1 VRKVMEEERMES
13 FTQRDSK
20 EVKEGIETL
29 VMLR

>member
-1 VRKVMEEERMES
+1 MRKVIEEERMES

-20 EVKEGIETL
+20 EVKEGVETL